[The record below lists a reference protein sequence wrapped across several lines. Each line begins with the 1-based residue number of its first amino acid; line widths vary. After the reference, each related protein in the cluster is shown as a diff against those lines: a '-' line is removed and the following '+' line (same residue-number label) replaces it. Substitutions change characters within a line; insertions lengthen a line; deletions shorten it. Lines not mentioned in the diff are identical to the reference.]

1 MISNVLEEIL
11 DLLMPEGWD
20 SLDKNSFNWNW
31 RCQFQGLSKRK
42 ERNIYIARYIL
53 VSVWDYSARVSARS
67 GRFERFL
74 WFGDNRRLSRVG
86 G

>member
-20 SLDKNSFNWNW
+20 SLDKNSFNWVP
-31 RCQFQGLSKRK
+31 RRTPHRSIEKR
-42 ERNIYIARYIL
+42 ITSWYWYLL
-53 VSVWDYSARVSARS
+53 VSFWDYSAGVGSRS
-67 GRFERFL
+67 RRFERIL
-74 WFGDNRRLSRVG
+74 WYSNYARIG